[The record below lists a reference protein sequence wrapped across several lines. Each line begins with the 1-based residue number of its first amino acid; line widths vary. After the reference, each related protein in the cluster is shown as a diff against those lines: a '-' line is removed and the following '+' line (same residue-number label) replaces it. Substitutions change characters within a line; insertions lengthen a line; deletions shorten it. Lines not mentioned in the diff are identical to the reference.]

1 MKSIRTLFTVLLL
14 TIFAVFALPVSA
26 QTTRT
31 LPQTYVSEDERLT
44 LRYPAGWVLES
55 DSPDQVFVATD
66 ASLFDIDDE
75 TVPPG
80 QAAFGLLLLDGDYDL
95 ASMLGVD
102 DDPLAIL
109 NAFTKSVFPSDDE
122 VTLSTPEVLTFADHP
137 AARVDGAYVG
147 SDLFLM
153 VVDQG
158 DKHYALYIAL
168 TAAGEMPK
176 FEPKL
181 LAIGESVHYLSSGS
195 E

>member
-1 MKSIRTLFTVLLL
+1 MKIIRTLFILLLL
-14 TIFAVFALPVSA
+14 TVIAVFALPVFA
-26 QTTRT
+26 QTVKP
-31 LPQTYVSEDERLT
+31 LPQTYVSDDERLT
-44 LRYPAGWVLES
+44 LRYPAGWVLKS

-80 QAAFGLLLLDGDYDL
+80 QAAFGLVLLEGDFDL
-95 ASMLGVD
+95 ASALGVE
-102 DDPLAIL
+102 DDPLWIL
-109 NAFTKSVFPSDDE
+109 NAFTKSLFTSGDE
-122 VTLSTPEVLTFADHP
+122 VTLSPPESLNFADHP
-137 AARVDGAYVG
+137 AARVDGTYAG

-153 VVDQG
+153 IVDQG
-158 DKHYALYIAL
+158 DKHYALYIAY

-181 LAIGESVHYLSSGS
+181 LAIGESVHYLISDS